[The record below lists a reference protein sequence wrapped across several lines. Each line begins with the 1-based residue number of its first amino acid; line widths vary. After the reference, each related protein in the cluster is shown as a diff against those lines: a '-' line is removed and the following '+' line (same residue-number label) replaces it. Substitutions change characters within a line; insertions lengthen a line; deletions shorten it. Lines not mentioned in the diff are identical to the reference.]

1 MDQFVATLSS
11 ILGRT
16 VTDKTGITYKVD
28 VHLEFTPDPI
38 NSGLPP
44 TPGEPVSPLTDLSH
58 PSILTAVQEQLGLKL
73 ESTKARADI
82 LVVDR
87 LERPSEN

>member
-1 MDQFVATLSS
+1 MDRFVATLSS
-11 ILGRT
+11 VLGRT

-38 NSGLPP
+38 NSSVPP
-44 TPGEPVSPLTDLSH
+44 APGEPASPPTDLSR
-58 PSILTAVQEQLGLKL
+58 PSIFAAIQEQLGLKL
-73 ESTKARADI
+73 ESTKALADI

-87 LERPSEN
+87 LERPSGN